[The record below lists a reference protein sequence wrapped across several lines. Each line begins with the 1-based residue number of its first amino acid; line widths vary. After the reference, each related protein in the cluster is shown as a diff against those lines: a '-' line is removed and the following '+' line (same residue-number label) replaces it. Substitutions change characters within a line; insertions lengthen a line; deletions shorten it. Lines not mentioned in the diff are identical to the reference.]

1 MDPII
6 LEWVDLI
13 PLLGVLGAGLA
24 LWLTIRSSKVKPRP
38 PAVISSPSEAQ
49 TADREARADSLEE
62 AVGAVGP
69 HSDGTDS
76 PEATDAEVDDWIED
90 KD

>member
-6 LEWVDLI
+6 LDWVDLI
-13 PLLGVLGAGLA
+13 PLLGILGAGLA
-24 LWLTIRSSKVKPRP
+24 LWITIRSGKARP
-38 PAVISSPSEAQ
+38 PTVVSPSEAQ

-62 AVGAVGP
+62 AVDAVGP

-76 PEATDAEVDDWIED
+76 PEATDAEVDGWIED

>member
-6 LEWVDLI
+6 LDWVDLI
-13 PLLGVLGAGLA
+13 PLLGILGAGLA
-24 LWLTIRSSKVKPRP
+24 LWLTIRSGKTRP
-38 PAVISSPSEAQ
+38 PTVVSPSEAQ

-62 AVGAVGP
+62 AVDAVGP